1 MADWSPSHSSIDTL
15 NIVTP
20 NLADYPLTI
29 KHICLEYYYT
39 KLGQCIYIEQYIYT
53 NGGFT
58 PPVN

>member
-1 MADWSPSHSSIDTL
+1 MADWSPSHLSIDTL

-39 KLGQCIYIEQYIYT
+39 KLGQCIYI
-53 NGGFT
+53 
-58 PPVN
+58 